1 MTANLTKINSWLHL
15 SSQHASIF
23 GYYVLWLLRSPLH
36 PFVDLSKPLRAELL
50 GSDDAVEEEIDMLD
64 SGQFSIT
71 MSALSNPTLDHDP
84 GVLPPARRLLHAYF
98 LGLSLG
104 VPHFQDAVMNTV
116 CFIFAPR
123 TTPPPALIE
132 EVYEKSGPEVVG
144 LKKLCIDYYIFWRL
158 FFHQDISGLARWK
171 EDLTTPPFDL
181 TTDIKSEKD
190 AGLTTCSVRPLED
203 YPPAFF
209 RDVTKTTSDMRTEL
223 PAKIRPA
230 TPFDRVCREYKD
242 VRVDFGNL
250 GLWLRDG
257 DRGRQKCRYHQHGMG
272 ELCLNRIT

>member
-1 MTANLTKINSWLHL
+1 VTVNLTNINPWLHL

-50 GSDDAVEEEIDMLD
+50 GSDDAVEEEIDMPD

-104 VPHFQDAVMNTV
+104 VPHFQDAAMNTV

-158 FFHQDISGLARWK
+158 FFHQDISDLARWK

-181 TTDIKSEKD
+181 TTDTKSEKD
-190 AGLTTCSVRPLED
+190 AGLPTCSVRPFKD
-203 YPPAFF
+203 YPP
-209 RDVTKTTSDMRTEL
+209 DTKTTSDMRTEL

-230 TPFDRVCREYKD
+230 TPFDRVRKEYQD
-242 VRVDFGNL
+242 VRVGFGNL

-257 DRGRQKCRYHQHGMG
+257 DRHGMG

>member
-1 MTANLTKINSWLHL
+1 VTVNLTNINPWLHL

-50 GSDDAVEEEIDMLD
+50 GSDDAVEEEIDMPD

-104 VPHFQDAVMNTV
+104 VPHFQDAAMNTV

-158 FFHQDISGLARWK
+158 FFHQDISDLARWK
-171 EDLTTPPFDL
+171 EDRHQIREGCGFDDL
-181 TTDIKSEKD
+181 LGST
-190 AGLTTCSVRPLED
+190 AQGLPSRLLSRRHEDDQRYAHRATRENQTRHTVRSS
-203 YPPAFF
+203 AQG
-209 RDVTKTTSDMRTEL
+209 V
-223 PAKIRPA
+223 
-230 TPFDRVCREYKD
+230 
-242 VRVDFGNL
+242 
-250 GLWLRDG
+250 
-257 DRGRQKCRYHQHGMG
+257 
-272 ELCLNRIT
+272 